1 MSEPITRR
9 KFLQNAATTATAVL
23 SMPVFLEACG
33 ASINTAGG
41 TMPSELS
48 KGKNPF
54 IDIFGIDDGTLRRT
68 LATLSARG
76 ADHADLY
83 FQRSMSNSLRYQDGI
98 VSQASTSIDL
108 GVGLRCV
115 VGDQTGYAYTEELTE
130 SAMHAAAQTAA
141 LIAHGKAVP
150 GPQQIRHRKLGGGF
164 YSTEL
169 PWRDVGIDKK
179 LPIVRRVAE
188 LAERRDPAIK
198 KVEVRWSDGES
209 RVMIATLDGN
219 VVYDERP
226 MASMS
231 VTVTAE
237 KNGKT
242 HSNRAN
248 IAGRQ
253 GLEFY
258 TEAQLELV
266 TKQAVDRTMILFEAG
281 RPPAGEMPVVLAAG
295 PSGILLHEAIGHGM
309 EADFNR
315 KGVSIYSEMM
325 GKKVAE
331 DFVTIVDDGTLEFE
345 RGAINVDD
353 EGKPA
358 QRTVLVENGHLRT
371 YMHDQISAK
380 QYGVKPTGS
389 GRRQS
394 FRHAP
399 MPRMRCTFMEDGPH
413 SREEIIAS
421 VKNGI
426 LAETFTNGQVQIGA
440 GDYTFYIKNGYRI
453 EDGKVT
459 EPIKDINIIGNG
471 PETLRKITMAAADGH
486 LDTGGWTCGK
496 SGQRVPV
503 SQGIPT
509 VLVSALTVG
518 GENA

>member
-1 MSEPITRR
+1 MSADITRR
-9 KFLQNAATTATAVL
+9 KFIRDATATTAAL
-23 SMPVFLEACG
+23 SMPTFLEACG
-33 ASINTAGG
+33 ASRSAAGG
-41 TMPSELS
+41 TMPSES
-48 KGKNPF
+48 NAGHNPF
-54 IDIFGIDDGTLRRT
+54 ADVFGIDDGIIRRT
-68 LATLSARG
+68 LAALSSRG
-76 ADHADLY
+76 ADQADLY
-83 FQRSMSNSLRYQDGI
+83 FQHSLSSSLVYQDGI

-130 SAMHAAAQTAA
+130 KAMRDAAQTAA
-141 LIAHGKAVP
+141 LIARGKAAV
-150 GPQQIRHRKLGGGF
+150 GPQQIRHTGLRKGF
-164 YSTEL
+164 YSTKV

-179 LPIVRRVAE
+179 LPIIRRAAE
-188 LAERRDPAIK
+188 LAHRRDPAVK
-198 KVEVRWSDGES
+198 KVEIRWSDGES
-209 RVMIATLDGN
+209 RVMIATLNGT

-226 MASMS
+226 MARMY

-237 KNGKT
+237 KGGKT
-242 HSNRAN
+242 QSNSAN
-248 IAGRQ
+248 IAGRR
-253 GLEFY
+253 GLEFF

-331 DFVTIVDDGTLEFE
+331 EFVTIVDDGTLEYE
-345 RGAINVDD
+345 RGAINIDD
-353 EGKPA
+353 EGNPA
-358 QRTVLVENGHLRT
+358 QRTVLVDKGYLRT
-371 YMHDQISAK
+371 YMHDEISAK
-380 QYGVKPTGS
+380 QYRANPTGS

-394 FRHAP
+394 FRHSP

-413 SREEIIAS
+413 SREEIIAGA
-421 VKNGI
+421 KNGI
-426 LAETFTNGQVQIGA
+426 LAETFLNGQVQIGA

-496 SGQRVPV
+496 NGQSVPV

-518 GENA
+518 GEDA